1 MNIRSK
7 VSPYW
12 VRLRKWIGIRG
23 SKSLYLYSMLI
34 GMLAGVGSYG
44 FAYSLAV
51 AEHFSFEVLAGYH
64 VPHPAGELRYSS
76 GHASELN
83 RFILFILPIIG
94 GLITGSVIHF
104 FCKEASGTGTD
115 EMVKS
120 FHYNEGKMSLRA
132 PIFKTIATIFTLAS
146 GGSAGKEG
154 PTSQIGAGVGA
165 VIGKIIGVGA
175 RARRSLL
182 LAGTAGGLGAIFR
195 APFGGAMTAVEIIYK
210 EDIESDSMIPCIIS
224 SVTAYLVFTGIAG
237 SGSVFHVGGD
247 ISLKHYN
254 ELFLYFI
261 LGLLCFS
268 VGFVFVKAF
277 NFVENIF
284 KKIPVHPIIKP
295 AMGGFVV
302 GSIGYFFPE
311 IIGSG
316 FGLLQES
323 INGKS
328 LSEHS
333 GLLYVSYLYLLI
345 AFLKIITTSFTIGSG
360 GSGGVFGPSL
370 FIGGMLGGFIGTLA
384 KYYFPE
390 YEFTVPPFILVGMGS
405 FFAGIARA
413 PIAGMIMVCDM
424 IGSYKLLPQL
434 MIVSVLSFVLSH
446 RWSIYKSQVEN
457 RFKSPAHEWDMNQD
471 IMDRLTIG
479 EHFSEFPQRA
489 IVPGNMLFTDLVDSA
504 PDLQES
510 DYIVINS
517 DGSYYGTVSVRKSNL
532 KNDIREFVKFL
543 ITVEDISIHIPCITT
558 TESLG
563 KALKI
568 LLDNDLDKVAVLKEN
583 KVIGYL
589 GYVELLS
596 AYHKE
601 IITHS
606 TVKRN

>member
-1 MNIRSK
+1 MELNSN
-7 VSPYW
+7 
-12 VRLRKWIGIRG
+12 LRKWFSIRG
-23 SKSLYLYSMLI
+23 SKSLYLYSVLI
-34 GMLAGVGSYG
+34 GLIAGLGAYG
-44 FAYSLAV
+44 FAFLLAV
-51 AEHFSFEVLAGYH
+51 AEHFSFEVLAGH
-64 VPHPAGELRYSS
+64 QTSHPEGELHYSS
-76 GHASELN
+76 GYVSDLN
-83 RFILFILPIIG
+83 RFVLFLLPIVG
-94 GLITGSVIHF
+94 GLITGSITHF
-104 FCKEASGTGTD
+104 FCKEAGGTGTD

-120 FHYNEGKMSLRA
+120 FHYNEGKMDTKA
-132 PIFKTIATIFTLAS
+132 PFFKVIATIFTLAS

-165 VIGKIIGVGA
+165 LIGKMIGVGA
-175 RARRSLL
+175 RARRALL

-195 APFGGAMTAVEIIYK
+195 APFGGAMTAVEIVYK
-210 EDIESDSMIPCIIS
+210 EDFESDSMIPCIIS
-224 SVTAYLVFTGIAG
+224 SVTAYMVFTAIAG

-268 VGFVFVKAF
+268 VGFVFVKMF
-277 NFVENIF
+277 NLVENIF
-284 KKIPVHPIIKP
+284 KKLPLHPIIKP
-295 AMGGFVV
+295 AMGGLVV

-316 FGLLQES
+316 FGLLQDS
-323 INGKS
+323 INGKD
-328 LSEHS
+328 LSDNL
-333 GLLYVSYLYLLI
+333 GLLYISYLYLLI
-345 AFLKIITTSFTIGSG
+345 AFLKIVTTSFTIGSG

-370 FIGGMLGGFIGTLA
+370 FIGGMLGGFVGTLA
-384 KYYFPE
+384 QFYFPE

-424 IGSYKLLPQL
+424 IGSYRLLPQL

-471 IMDRLTIG
+471 IMERLTISN
-479 EHFSEFPQRA
+479 HFSEFPQRA
-489 IVPGNMLFTDLVDSA
+489 IIPRNMLFTDLVDSA
-504 PDLQES
+504 PDIKES
-510 DYIVINS
+510 DYIVTNT
-517 DGSYYGTVSVRKSNL
+517 DGSYFGTVSVRKSNL
-532 KNDIREFVKFL
+532 KNELREFVRFL
-543 ITVEDISIHIPCITT
+543 ITVEDIAIHIPCVTVK
-558 TESLG
+558 ESLG
-563 KALKI
+563 KALKV
-568 LLDNDLDKVAVLKEN
+568 LLDNDLDKVAVVKEN

-589 GYVELLS
+589 GYVELLG

-606 TVKRN
+606 TRKKS